1 MILAQFIISL
11 IVIIIGILIFVC
23 LLANQALVEKTRKA
37 VDEEHR
43 KAEENPETERKDIK
57 GVNTDI
63 NNIQIFNNK

>member
-1 MILAQFIISL
+1 M
-11 IVIIIGILIFVC
+11 C

-57 GVNTDI
+57 EVNTDI